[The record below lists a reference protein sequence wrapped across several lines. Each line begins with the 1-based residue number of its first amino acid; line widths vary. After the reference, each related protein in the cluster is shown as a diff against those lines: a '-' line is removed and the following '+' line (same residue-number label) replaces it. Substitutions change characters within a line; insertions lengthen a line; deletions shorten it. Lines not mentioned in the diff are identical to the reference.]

1 MKLARHTSQPNFNS
15 ILYLPQLFDII
26 VTWLLTDRQ
35 ECCRNKYQAACC
47 CTRIVIECNNFQGRG
62 PIRSNLRQYQQRMF
76 FMKRKSMAR
85 VRESVLSDGE
95 WSVCLMFFDMWC
107 GSLRGRIQNALPHE
121 HQLWFLASQRK
132 YISRIMNFR
141 IQTSTQSSC
150 DQVFFLDVDTLKDLG
165 FFDRVR
171 VEVYVWRMDQSYHAQ
186 G

>member
-107 GSLRGRIQNALPHE
+107 GSLRGGFKMRCRMSINCDSWRASISI
-121 HQLWFLASQRK
+121 FLKWWIRDSDIKTVFMRSSIFPWRWHTQR
-132 YISRIMNFR
+132 SG
-141 IQTSTQSSC
+141 
-150 DQVFFLDVDTLKDLG
+150 VF
-165 FFDRVR
+165 
-171 VEVYVWRMDQSYHAQ
+171 WQ